1 MANFLDNFFSD
12 RIENSSTP
20 QQTNGTKYSDFLT
33 SDISRQIAHI
43 KNMNGFARPTRFSF
57 IIEGLLWGINERL
70 NRNCMSISIPGRSLM
85 SQAAKIYGSPKDQVY
100 EVNYP
105 NELQITFRVG
115 EDMLERDFFDR
126 WMNTAMSHHTHDVN
140 YPDDYM
146 TTMRIFQLD
155 KNDNYVYC
163 TQLYNVFAKTI
174 SDIEL
179 STDASDQIETVNITL
194 GYSES
199 QVIGYTVGKK
209 TPEVPAT
216 GVAARKPIYP
226 GSRSAIMAQMN
237 EQYFGN
243 KVLDRQTEESAQQ
256 LLEMFGLN
264 R

>member
-1 MANFLDNFFSD
+1 
-12 RIENSSTP
+12 
-20 QQTNGTKYSDFLT
+20 
-33 SDISRQIAHI
+33 
-43 KNMNGFARPTRFSF
+43 
-57 IIEGLLWGINERL
+57 
-70 NRNCMSISIPGRSLM
+70 
-85 SQAAKIYGSPKDQVY
+85 
-100 EVNYP
+100 
-105 NELQITFRVG
+105 
-115 EDMLERDFFDR
+115 
-126 WMNTAMSHHTHDVN
+126 MNTAMSHHTHDVN

-146 TTMRIFQLD
+146 TTTRIFQMD

-216 GVAARKPIYP
+216 EVAARKPIYP
-226 GSRSAIMAQMN
+226 GSRSAIMAQMK

-243 KVLDRQTEESAQQ
+243 PVLDRQTEEAAQQ
-256 LLEMFGLN
+256 IMEMFGLN